1 MKALARIEANHRSR
15 QLDSSEESLGGL
27 ASKFRASGNLS
38 LLLRFERFDPLLFGA
53 SNSLCTKERE
63 RLTNTQF
70 AELQSLV
77 ATLSKR
83 EDEST

>member
-15 QLDSSEESLGGL
+15 QLDSSEESMGGI
-27 ASKFRASGNLS
+27 ASKFRAKGSLS

-53 SNSLCTKERE
+53 NNSMCTKERE
-63 RLTNTQF
+63 RLTNMQF
-70 AELQSLV
+70 AELQSLLGV
-77 ATLSKR
+77 LSKR